1 VHDIEPYYNWRGYYV
16 ASEDPYS
23 PFFEREYSEF
33 EFTSKIYNYYI
44 HPQWDSFGS
53 QTLFMK
59 ILYCHYEQ
67 GFAVIEFIGEWN
79 DLLYND
85 IMFLKREVIETMMD
99 QGVSKFI
106 LIGENVLNFHFSDDS
121 YYEEWFEDVNDRDG
135 WIALMNIRDHVQ
147 EDISSANIDSYFVL
161 GGKLNE
167 VRWRTMNPDQLFES
181 VERHVMRRLAMW
193 CFNRKGAKGAKI
205 FFTLRSLRLCG

>member
-1 VHDIEPYYNWRGYYV
+1 MHDIEPYYNWRGYYI

-33 EFTSKIYNYYI
+33 EFSSKIYNYYI

-59 ILYCHYEQ
+59 VLYCHYEN
-67 GFAVIEFIGEWN
+67 GFAIIELIGEWN

-85 IMFLKREVIETMMD
+85 IMFLKREVIETMMQ

-106 LIGENVLNFHFSDDS
+106 LIGENILNFHSSDDS
-121 YYEEWFEDVNDRDG
+121 YYEEWFEEVNESDG
-135 WIALMNIRDHVQ
+135 WIALMNIREHVLS
-147 EDISSANIDSYFVL
+147 DISSANIDSYFVL

-181 VERHVMRRLAMW
+181 VERHVMRRLAM
-193 CFNRKGAKGAKI
+193 
-205 FFTLRSLRLCG
+205 

>member
-1 VHDIEPYYNWRGYYV
+1 MHDIEPYYNWRGYYV

-33 EFTSKIYNYYI
+33 EFSSKIYNYYI

-59 ILYCHYEQ
+59 VLYCHYEN
-67 GFAVIEFIGEWN
+67 GFAILELIGEWN

-85 IMFLKREVIETMMD
+85 IMFLKREVIEPMMD
-99 QGVSKFI
+99 QGISKFI
-106 LIGENVLNFHFSDDS
+106 LIGENILNFHFSDDS

-147 EDISSANIDSYFVL
+147 DDISSANIDSYFVL

-167 VRWRTMNPDQLFES
+167 VKWRTMNPDQLFES
-181 VERHVMRRLAMW
+181 VERHVMRRLAM
-193 CFNRKGAKGAKI
+193 
-205 FFTLRSLRLCG
+205 

>member
-67 GFAVIEFIGEWN
+67 GFAVIELIGEWN

-167 VRWRTMNPDQLFES
+167 MRWRTMNPDQLFES
-181 VERHVMRRLAMW
+181 VERHVMRRL
-193 CFNRKGAKGAKI
+193 
-205 FFTLRSLRLCG
+205 TT

>member
-1 VHDIEPYYNWRGYYV
+1 MHDIEPYYNWRGYYI

-33 EFTSKIYNYYI
+33 EFSSKIYNYYI

-59 ILYCHYEQ
+59 VLYCHYDN
-67 GFAVIEFIGEWN
+67 GFAIIELIGEWN

-85 IMFLKREVIETMMD
+85 IMFLKREVVEPIMD

-106 LIGENVLNFHFSDDS
+106 LIGENILNFHSSDDS
-121 YYEEWFEDVNDRDG
+121 YYEEWFEEVNDSDG
-135 WIALMNIRDHVQ
+135 WIALMNIREHVLS
-147 EDISSANIDSYFVL
+147 DISSANIDSYFVL

-181 VERHVMRRLAMW
+181 VERHVMRRLAM
-193 CFNRKGAKGAKI
+193 
-205 FFTLRSLRLCG
+205 

>member
-1 VHDIEPYYNWRGYYV
+1 MHDIEPYYNWRGYYV

-23 PFFEREYSEF
+23 PFYEREYSEF

-181 VERHVMRRLAMW
+181 VERHVMRRLAM
-193 CFNRKGAKGAKI
+193 
-205 FFTLRSLRLCG
+205 

>member
-1 VHDIEPYYNWRGYYV
+1 MHDIEPYYNWRGYYV

-59 ILYCHYEQ
+59 VLYCHYEN
-67 GFAVIEFIGEWN
+67 GFAIIELIGEWN

-85 IMFLKREVIETMMD
+85 IMFLKREVVELMIQE
-99 QGVSKFI
+99 GVSKFI
-106 LIGENVLNFHFSDDS
+106 LIGENILNFHFSDDS
-121 YYEEWFEDVNDRDG
+121 YYEEWFEEVNESDG
-135 WIALMNIRDHVQ
+135 WIALMNARDHVLA
-147 EDISSANIDSYFVL
+147 DMGDANIDRYFIS

-167 VRWRTMNPDQLFES
+167 VKWRTMNPDQLFES
-181 VERHVMRRLAMW
+181 VERHVMRRL
-193 CFNRKGAKGAKI
+193 
-205 FFTLRSLRLCG
+205 TT

>member
-1 VHDIEPYYNWRGYYV
+1 MHDIEPYYNWRGYYV

-67 GFAVIEFIGEWN
+67 GFAVIELIGEWN

-167 VRWRTMNPDQLFES
+167 MKWRTMNPDQLFES
-181 VERHVMRRLAMW
+181 VERHVMRRLAM
-193 CFNRKGAKGAKI
+193 
-205 FFTLRSLRLCG
+205 

>member
-1 VHDIEPYYNWRGYYV
+1 MHDIEPYYNWRGYYV

-23 PFFEREYSEF
+23 PFYEREYSEF

-181 VERHVMRRLAMW
+181 VERHVMRRL
-193 CFNRKGAKGAKI
+193 
-205 FFTLRSLRLCG
+205 TT

>member
-1 VHDIEPYYNWRGYYV
+1 MHDIEPYYNWRGYYV

-33 EFTSKIYNYYI
+33 EFSSKIYNYYI

-59 ILYCHYEQ
+59 VLYCHYEN
-67 GFAVIEFIGEWN
+67 GFAIIELIGEWN

-85 IMFLKREVIETMMD
+85 IMFLKREVVELMM
-99 QGVSKFI
+99 QEGVTKFI
-106 LIGENVLNFHFSDDS
+106 LIGENILNFHYSDDS
-121 YYEEWFEDVNDRDG
+121 YYDEWFEEVNDSDG
-135 WIALMNIRDHVQ
+135 WIALMNAREHVLAAMG
-147 EDISSANIDSYFVL
+147 DANIDRYFVS

-167 VRWRTMNPDQLFES
+167 VKWRTMNPDQLFES
-181 VERHVMRRLAMW
+181 VERHVMRRL
-193 CFNRKGAKGAKI
+193 
-205 FFTLRSLRLCG
+205 TT

>member
-1 VHDIEPYYNWRGYYV
+1 MHDIEPYYNWRGYYV

-33 EFTSKIYNYYI
+33 EFSSKIYNYYI

-59 ILYCHYEQ
+59 VLYCHYEN
-67 GFAVIEFIGEWN
+67 GFAIIELIGEWN

-85 IMFLKREVIETMMD
+85 IMFLKREVIELMM
-99 QGVSKFI
+99 QEGVSKFI
-106 LIGENVLNFHFSDDS
+106 LIGENILNFHFSDDS
-121 YYEEWFEDVNDRDG
+121 YYDEWFDEVSENDG
-135 WIALMNIRDHVQ
+135 WIALMNAREHVLA
-147 EDISSANIDSYFVL
+147 DMGDASIDRYFVS

-167 VRWRTMNPDQLFES
+167 VKWRTMNPDQLFES
-181 VERHVMRRLAMW
+181 VERHVMRRLAM
-193 CFNRKGAKGAKI
+193 
-205 FFTLRSLRLCG
+205 

>member
-1 VHDIEPYYNWRGYYV
+1 MHDIEPYYNWRGYYV

-33 EFTSKIYNYYI
+33 EFSSKIYNYYI

-59 ILYCHYEQ
+59 VLYCHYEQ
-67 GFAVIEFIGEWN
+67 GFAVIELIGEWN

-85 IMFLKREVIETMMD
+85 IMFLKREVIEPMMD

-121 YYEEWFEDVNDRDG
+121 YYEEWFEDVNDSDG

-167 VRWRTMNPDQLFES
+167 VKWRTMNPDQLFES
-181 VERHVMRRLAMW
+181 VERHVMRRLTA
-193 CFNRKGAKGAKI
+193 G
-205 FFTLRSLRLCG
+205 

>member
-181 VERHVMRRLAMW
+181 VERHVMRRLAM
-193 CFNRKGAKGAKI
+193 
-205 FFTLRSLRLCG
+205 

>member
-1 VHDIEPYYNWRGYYV
+1 MHDIEPYYNWRGYYV

-33 EFTSKIYNYYI
+33 EFSSKIYNYYI

-67 GFAVIEFIGEWN
+67 GFAVIELIGEWN

-167 VRWRTMNPDQLFES
+167 MKWRMMNPDQLFES
-181 VERHVMRRLAMW
+181 VERHVMRRL
-193 CFNRKGAKGAKI
+193 
-205 FFTLRSLRLCG
+205 TT

>member
-1 VHDIEPYYNWRGYYV
+1 MHDIEPYYNWRGYYV

-167 VRWRTMNPDQLFES
+167 MRWRTMNPDQLFES
-181 VERHVMRRLAMW
+181 VERHVMRRL
-193 CFNRKGAKGAKI
+193 
-205 FFTLRSLRLCG
+205 TT

>member
-1 VHDIEPYYNWRGYYV
+1 MHDIEPYYNWRGYYV

-59 ILYCHYEQ
+59 VLYCQYEQ
-67 GFAVIEFIGEWN
+67 GFAVIELIGEWN

-167 VRWRTMNPDQLFES
+167 MKWRTMNPDQLFES
-181 VERHVMRRLAMW
+181 VERHVMRRL
-193 CFNRKGAKGAKI
+193 
-205 FFTLRSLRLCG
+205 TT

>member
-1 VHDIEPYYNWRGYYV
+1 MHDIEPYYNWRGYYV

-147 EDISSANIDSYFVL
+147 EEISSANIDSYFVL

-181 VERHVMRRLAMW
+181 VERHVMRRLAM
-193 CFNRKGAKGAKI
+193 
-205 FFTLRSLRLCG
+205 